1 MVITIR
7 PRRGCATS
15 SICARSIGGRRVSR
29 LMPIT
34 LRSRPKWSLHRR
46 SIFFIPKAEE
56 ARTVPL
62 GAGDGEGD
70 LGEAVI
76 SLAVPGKAVSHHHH
90 PLRLSLPLPYQNRT
104 GTELCL
110 LLVKASQRGRGY
122 RSRFG
127 SGT

>member
-1 MVITIR
+1 MSVSSTSTPIR
-7 PRRGCATS
+7 PNARWSQPAPASTRSLPRKES
-15 SICARSIGGRRVSR
+15 SGQ
-29 LMPIT
+29 
-34 LRSRPKWSLHRR
+34 SLHRR

-90 PLRLSLPLPYQNRT
+90 PLRLSIPLPDQNRA
-104 GTELCL
+104 GT
-110 LLVKASQRGRGY
+110 
-122 RSRFG
+122 
-127 SGT
+127 